1 MPSQYYSQYAQDL
14 LLNEVLFKGKQ
25 HGFFLDIGAHDGVTL
40 SNSYFFE
47 KEMGWTG
54 ICVEPIPEVFARLQ
68 QNRVATLINA
78 CITDTDGEIAFT
90 RITGYSEM
98 LSGITKQQ
106 DEKHLDRINREIA
119 EKGGSV
125 EQIVV
130 AGISLR
136 SLFIQQQVTLID
148 FVSIDTE
155 GNELPIIESFPFD
168 LVQPKIFLVEN
179 NNKDN
184 TVKNLLAKQ
193 GYQKI
198 IKAGDDF
205 FYRGNVSAGLQWRLL
220 LFRIKRMLKMVG
232 KR

>member
-1 MPSQYYSQYAQDL
+1 MQSQYYSQYAQDL
-14 LLNEVLFKGKQ
+14 LLNQVLFKGKRN
-25 HGFFLDIGAHDGVTL
+25 GFFLDIGAHDGVTL
-40 SNSYFFE
+40 SNSCFFE
-47 KEMGWTG
+47 KEMGWNG

-68 QNRVATLINA
+68 QHRAVTLVNA
-78 CITDTDGEIAFT
+78 CITDIDGDIAFT

-106 DEKHLDRINREIA
+106 DEKHQHRINREIA

-125 EQIVV
+125 KQIVV

-136 SLFIQQQVTLID
+136 SLFIKHNVTHID

-155 GNELPIIESFPFD
+155 GNELPIIQSFPFD

-179 NNKDN
+179 NNDDN
-184 TVKNLLAKQ
+184 TVKNLLQKQ

-205 FYRGNVSAGLQWRLL
+205 FYRGNITAGMQWGLQ
-220 LFRIKRMLKMVG
+220 LFRIKRMLKLVG

>member
-1 MPSQYYSQYAQDL
+1 MQSQYYSQYAQDL
-14 LLNEVLFKGKQ
+14 LLNEVLFKGKRN
-25 HGFFLDIGAHDGVTL
+25 GFFLDIGAHDGVTL
-40 SNSYFFE
+40 SNSCFFE
-47 KEMGWTG
+47 KEMGWNG

-68 QNRVATLINA
+68 QLRSVTLVNA
-78 CITDTDGEIAFT
+78 CITDMDGDIAFT

-106 DEKHLDRINREIA
+106 DEKHQQRINREIA

-125 EQIVV
+125 EQILVP
-130 AGISLR
+130 GISLR
-136 SLFIQQQVTLID
+136 SLFINHNVTHID

-155 GNELPIIESFPFD
+155 GNELPIIQSFPFD
-168 LVQPKIFLVEN
+168 LVQPNIFLVEN
-179 NNKDN
+179 NNDDN
-184 TVKNLLAKQ
+184 TVKKLLQKQ

-205 FYRGNVSAGLQWRLL
+205 FYKGNISTELQLQLL
-220 LFRIKRMLKMVG
+220 LFRIKRMLKLVG

>member
-1 MPSQYYSQYAQDL
+1 MPSQYYSQYAQDF
-14 LLNEVLFKGKQ
+14 LLNEVLFKGKRN
-25 HGFFLDIGAHDGVTL
+25 GIFLDIGAHDGVTL
-40 SNSYFFE
+40 SNSCFFE
-47 KEMGWTG
+47 KEMGWSG

-68 QNRVATLINA
+68 QNRIATLVNA
-78 CITDTDGEIAFT
+78 CITDTDGDIAFT
-90 RITGYSEM
+90 RITGYPEM
-98 LSGITKQQ
+98 LSGITKNQ
-106 DEKHLDRINREIA
+106 DQKHLDRINREIA

-125 EQIVV
+125 KQILV

-136 SLFIQQQVTLID
+136 SLFMQHQVTHID

-184 TVKNLLAKQ
+184 AVKNLLAKQ
-193 GYQKI
+193 GYRKI
-198 IKAGDDF
+198 IKTGDDF
-205 FYRGNVSAGLQWRLL
+205 FYRGNMSAGLQCSLL
-220 LFRIKRMLKMVG
+220 LFRIKRMLKIVG